1 MTSPLDQAFL
11 FVRIHDDAF
20 IAALLIVVAVVLIA
34 RDLIQRWRKSQKDRV
49 RRNEQRLRNI
59 GA

>member
-1 MTSPLDQAFL
+1 MTSIVDRAVL

-20 IAALLIVVAVVLIA
+20 IAALLIAVAVVLIA
-34 RDLIQRWRKSQKDRV
+34 RDLIQRWHKSKQDRI

-59 GA
+59 DA